1 MSSEKDDIDPAGL
14 SKTNTMSSEKKVGVA
29 WDKCAEDVL
38 MKFGIGVMG
47 AGLAGAVLFRGSSMK
62 IASAAF
68 GAGTGSGWGL
78 SNCEN
83 LLQRAKAENRS
94 KLAQSLTQSR

>member
-1 MSSEKDDIDPAGL
+1 
-14 SKTNTMSSEKKVGVA
+14 MSSEKKVGVA
-29 WDKCAEDVL
+29 WDKCAEDVI